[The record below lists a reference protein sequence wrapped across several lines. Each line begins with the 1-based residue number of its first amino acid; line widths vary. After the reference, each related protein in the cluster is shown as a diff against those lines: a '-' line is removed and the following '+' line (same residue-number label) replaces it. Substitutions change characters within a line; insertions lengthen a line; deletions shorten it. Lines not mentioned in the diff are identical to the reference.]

1 MSLVDALATGQVDQV
16 ELRDLDFAV
25 FRAIF
30 GVGSDVDAENGVRA
44 TRSFVKTRL
53 SDVSYFITLFHV
65 AQDFLLLLDVLLSE
79 LVDVDA
85 LNALTHV

>member
-1 MSLVDALATGQVDQV
+1 MSLIDALATGQVDQV

-30 GVGSDVDAENGVRA
+30 GVGSDVDAENGVGA
-44 TRSFVKTRL
+44 TRSFVQARL
-53 SDVSYFITLFHV
+53 SDVSYFITLLHV

-85 LNALTHV
+85 LDALTHV